1 MKIWSCIY
9 HCFSCIFSLAVFSF
23 LRRDADIHEIKSCNA
38 SFFRVYLHHVLL
50 IEVIP
55 GLQGIEKMKVG
66 RYLIVFVLLMGALI
80 TFGDRG
86 LIDNFRMKEKMM
98 ALKKINHEMT
108 LENIALKKNISLLR
122 DDLSYVEMMARSELG
137 MVKKGDLVYRTA
149 Q

>member
-1 MKIWSCIY
+1 
-9 HCFSCIFSLAVFSF
+9 
-23 LRRDADIHEIKSCNA
+23 
-38 SFFRVYLHHVLL
+38 
-50 IEVIP
+50 
-55 GLQGIEKMKVG
+55 MKVG
-66 RYLIVFVLLMGALI
+66 RCLVIIAVFIGVLV

-98 ALKKINHEMT
+98 VLKKINHEMT
-108 LENIALKKNISLLR
+108 LENIALKKNITLLR

>member
-1 MKIWSCIY
+1 
-9 HCFSCIFSLAVFSF
+9 
-23 LRRDADIHEIKSCNA
+23 
-38 SFFRVYLHHVLL
+38 
-50 IEVIP
+50 
-55 GLQGIEKMKVG
+55 MKVG
-66 RYLIVFVLLMGALI
+66 RYLFIFVLLMGALI

-98 ALKKINHEMT
+98 VLKRINHEMT
-108 LENIALKKNISLLR
+108 LENIALKKNITLLR